1 MSTAAVSKPR
11 LVTDDPVTAPVRR
24 KRPLKLRV
32 HSLVRWLH
40 IYTSMACLLIVLF
53 FGLTGVTLNH
63 PDWLATESTRQVS
76 GALSAGWKSGASVDW
91 LVVAEQ
97 LKAAQGVH
105 GTASDRRADSAEA
118 SVTFKS
124 PGYSADCVIDMAT
137 GKYDLTI
144 AYQGA
149 IGVLNDLHRGRD
161 AGSAWAWVIDAT
173 GGFLAL
179 IALTG
184 LGLLVYLKKV
194 RVAALVTMAGGAALV
209 CGLAL
214 LIG

>member
-11 LVTDDPVTAPVRR
+11 LVTEDPPPRAKRH
-24 KRPLKLRV
+24 RPLRLRV
-32 HSLVRWLH
+32 HSALRWLH
-40 IYTSMACLLIVLF
+40 IYTSMASLLIVLF

-63 PDWLATESTRQVS
+63 PDWLATESTKEVKGQLT
-76 GALSAGWKSGASVDW
+76 AAWKSGASVDW

-97 LKAAQGVH
+97 LKDAQGVH
-105 GTASDRRADSAEA
+105 GTASDRRADSSEA
-118 SVTFKS
+118 SITFKA
-124 PGYSADCVIDMAT
+124 PGYSADAVIDMAT
-137 GKYDLTI
+137 GTYNLTI

-161 AGSAWAWVIDAT
+161 AGSAWSWVIDAT
-173 GGFLAL
+173 GLFLTFVAV
-179 IALTG
+179 TG

-194 RVAALVTMAGGAALV
+194 RMKALATIVVGAVLVTAL
-209 CGLAL
+209 AM